1 MYVEV
6 IKRQFPEDASSADLF
21 AFLREVREGQLVSR
35 ESAIQFLRCD
45 QKVLPELL
53 ATACYLK
60 EQYRPGIITYSR
72 KVFIPLTNLCRD
84 YCAYCTYRRDPGQPG
99 AHTMSPEQVLEVA
112 KQGEKLGCTEALF
125 SMGDK
130 PEAEFPEMRDLLH
143 KRGYRST
150 LHYLEAMCEL
160 VLRETS
166 LLPHSN
172 PGLMSATWIERLRTS
187 NPSLGL
193 MLETTSAR
201 LTQLGGA
208 HDKAPD
214 KVPSLRLKTIEDAG
228 KLGVPFTTGILIGI
242 GETLEERVDSLLA
255 IQRLHQQYG
264 HIQEVII
271 QNFRAKPEIP
281 MANSPEPATDELLRT
296 IAVARLLLRDMNIQA
311 PPNLTE
317 VHYERLLRGGIDD
330 WGGVSPLT
338 PDYINPEA
346 PWPHLLDL
354 QRRTEAAGQQLRQRL
369 PVYPE
374 FVPGVVDRGGL
385 LAGRLLAA
393 SDDHGY
399 ARAA

>member
-1 MYVEV
+1 
-6 IKRQFPEDASSADLF
+6 
-21 AFLREVREGQLVSR
+21 
-35 ESAIQFLRCD
+35 
-45 QKVLPELL
+45 
-53 ATACYLK
+53 
-60 EQYRPGIITYSR
+60 
-72 KVFIPLTNLCRD
+72 
-84 YCAYCTYRRDPGQPG
+84 
-99 AHTMSPEQVLEVA
+99 
-112 KQGEKLGCTEALF
+112 
-125 SMGDK
+125 
-130 PEAEFPEMRDLLH
+130 
-143 KRGYRST
+143 
-150 LHYLEAMCEL
+150 
-160 VLRETS
+160 
-166 LLPHSN
+166 
-172 PGLMSATWIERLRTS
+172 
-187 NPSLGL
+187 
-193 MLETTSAR
+193 
-201 LTQLGGA
+201 
-208 HDKAPD
+208 
-214 KVPSLRLKTIEDAG
+214 
-228 KLGVPFTTGILIGI
+228 
-242 GETLEERVDSLLA
+242 
-255 IQRLHQQYG
+255 
-264 HIQEVII
+264 
-271 QNFRAKPEIP
+271 